1 MTLLEKM
8 RDSLELVDVSNSSG
22 SPMAIRRRSA
32 AEAYALRSVLQ
43 SSRYSCSESSSWR
56 VDSKRCWKW
65 LKILMTSP
73 RSIRGADAGSLSRC
87 WQQPNRQL
95 LFPPQKPF
103 EADDS
108 ESYSR

>member
-1 MTLLEKM
+1 MTLLEKIL
-8 RDSLELVDVSNSSG
+8 DSRELVEVSSSSG
-22 SPMAIRRRSA
+22 SPMASRRRSA
-32 AEAYALRSVLQ
+32 AEAYVLRSCLQ

-73 RSIRGADAGSLSRC
+73 RSIRGADAGSVSGC
-87 WQQPNRQL
+87 WQQPDIQL
-95 LFPPQKPF
+95 LFTPQNPF
-103 EADDS
+103 KAYRP

>member
-1 MTLLEKM
+1 MTLLEKIL
-8 RDSLELVDVSNSSG
+8 DSRELVDVSSDSG

-32 AEAYALRSVLQ
+32 AEAYVLRSCLQ

-73 RSIRGADAGSLSRC
+73 RSIRRAGGGSSVDVGCSLITQRT
-87 WQQPNRQL
+87 
-95 LFPPQKPF
+95 FTPQKP
-103 EADDS
+103 
-108 ESYSR
+108 